1 MNQQLWVVIAYNND
15 DDHDAET
22 IGVFSTKD
30 KAIEKILGLVHMD
43 YLNASADEE
52 LDTKLEAY
60 NCDID
65 KWAEVKLFFSNIL
78 HNRMELGNPLSYL
91 NYKLSVHTLS

>member
-30 KAIEKILGLVHMD
+30 KAIEKILDLFHMD
-43 YLNASADEE
+43 YLNANGE
-52 LDTKLEAY
+52 LEDKLDVCD
-60 NCDID
+60 CDID
-65 KWAEVKLFFSNIL
+65 KWADVKLFFSNIL
-78 HNRMELGNPLSYL
+78 HDRMGLGNLLSYR